1 MTLISEPERAL
12 PDCEDRGVTIRVYYS
27 LSVAG
32 DVLHCIVSMFTSY
45 LTCVTIVREWAINST
60 VNWISWQWFW
70 VTGLW
75 HSEREGLIIL
85 LYWKQQRVYST
96 CLSLPAFWWIM
107 IIIATIHIINIFGQ
121 LSMRNVNAKTA
132 KTSKYFWTSF
142 LFTFYVIFLLCGIF
156 GILLGGKNIV
166 AIFRSVEKGTE

>member
-1 MTLISEPERAL
+1 
-12 PDCEDRGVTIRVYYS
+12 
-27 LSVAG
+27 
-32 DVLHCIVSMFTSY
+32 
-45 LTCVTIVREWAINST
+45 
-60 VNWISWQWFW
+60 
-70 VTGLW
+70 
-75 HSEREGLIIL
+75 
-85 LYWKQQRVYST
+85 
-96 CLSLPAFWWIM
+96 M

-121 LSMRNVNAKTA
+121 VSMRNVNAKTA

>member
-1 MTLISEPERAL
+1 MFK
-12 PDCEDRGVTIRVYYS
+12 VTIRVYYS

-107 IIIATIHIINIFGQ
+107 IIIATIHIINIFWPVI
-121 LSMRNVNAKTA
+121 NEKC
-132 KTSKYFWTSF
+132 KCKDSKNKQ
-142 LFTFYVIFLLCGIF
+142 IFLDIFSFYFLCYIF
-156 GILLGGKNIV
+156 IMWHFWHSSG
-166 AIFRSVEKGTE
+166 REKYCSYFLEV